1 MTRRVRWFSIVRTLG
16 LILVVCYHFFRGALP
31 GGFIGVDVF
40 FVFSGYLITALALKE
55 FGERGRFGAADFF
68 IRRFQRIFPPLLIAV
83 IFTLPLV
90 LLLDPDF
97 IVNMGKRLA
106 ASLGFVRNYWEI
118 ANSGSYEA
126 TIIPEPYVHTWSLS
140 VEAHF
145 YIVWGVLFCI
155 AGRLVGKHHES
166 ALSLKIV
173 TATFSVILGALSVFA
188 MQAFFTP
195 DADNSAAYYAT
206 ASHGF
211 PFMFGAFAA
220 CLFGLRSPNASDEA
234 SGGFRKFAAISG
246 TVLSIA
252 GLVFLAKTLEFS
264 GDNAYRWGFIAAS
277 VLAVALILSTR
288 AMHYAFAN
296 AKEPRVLTIVSDLSY
311 NTYLY
316 HWPVFIAFSYSAVK
330 ASPAVVAGSAIAV
343 SLALSAL
350 SYYVIEPI
358 FRGKPIKK
366 AVINR
371 IVYPAVFV
379 LMIGALAADVYVLG
393 SAPEFSRQQTEFAAE
408 ESLMNYHE
416 LERIVSNRYP
426 DPTPTPTLEATPAPT
441 PTITPSAAATLS
453 SIESPTPTPTPAPD
467 NGGGVTII
475 GDSVCLGAAESLR
488 TNIENCTVDAK
499 VSRQFTAGLKMV
511 QSGVSDGTLGK
522 YLVIALGTNGAYTK
536 TIDKIIDALP
546 EGHRLIFVTPFDGR
560 GGVREATKTT
570 EYLRSIDGKY
580 PFVTLADWSAAI
592 EGHVDYL
599 GADKIHI
606 AFRKEA
612 IAMYTAVIRD
622 ALVLAQEKSA
632 K

>member
-16 LILVVCYHFFRGALP
+16 VILVVCYHFFRGALP

-55 FGERGRFGAADFF
+55 FEERGRFGAADFF
-68 IRRFQRIFPPLLIAV
+68 IRRFQRIFPPLLIS
-83 IFTLPLV
+83 IILTLPLV

-106 ASLGFVRNYWEI
+106 ASVGFVRNYWEI

-155 AGRLVGKHHES
+155 ASRLIGKHHEA
-166 ALSLKIV
+166 ALSLRIV
-173 TATFSVILGALSVFA
+173 VAAFSVMLGALSVFA
-188 MQAFFTP
+188 MQVFFTP

-220 CLFGLRSPNASDEA
+220 CLFGIRSPDASRDA
-234 SGGFRKFAAISG
+234 PGSFKKFAAVTG
-246 TVLSIA
+246 AVLSIA
-252 GLVFLAKTLEFS
+252 GLVLLARTLEFS
-264 GDNAYRWGFIAAS
+264 GDSAYRWGFIAAS
-277 VLAVALILSTR
+277 ALAVALILSTR
-288 AMHYAFAN
+288 AMHYVFLN

-316 HWPVFIAFSYSAVK
+316 HWPVFIAFSYSDVK
-330 ASPAVVAGSAIAV
+330 TSATVVAGYAIVV
-343 SLALSAL
+343 SLLLSAL

-366 AVINR
+366 AGISR

-379 LMIGALAADVYVLG
+379 LIIGALAADVYVLR
-393 SAPEFSRQQTEFAAE
+393 SAPEFSRQETEFAAE
-408 ESLMNYHE
+408 ESLVNYHE
-416 LERIVSNRYP
+416 LERIISNMYP
-426 DPTPTPTLEATPAPT
+426 EPTPTPEATPAPSALAAVT
-441 PTITPSAAATLS
+441 PEPSAAAAAA
-453 SIESPTPTPTPAPD
+453 PTPTPASMTD
-467 NGGGVTII
+467 NSGGVTII

-488 TNIENCTVDAK
+488 TNVANCTVDAK

-511 QSGVSDGTLGK
+511 QNDISDGTLGE
-522 YLVIALGTNGAYTK
+522 YLIIALGTNGAYTK

-546 EGHRLIFVTPFDGR
+546 AGHRLIFVTPFDGR
-560 GGVREATKTT
+560 GGVREAAKATD
-570 EYLRSIDGKY
+570 YLRSIDGRY

-592 EGHVDYL
+592 AGHVDYL

-612 IAMYTAVIRD
+612 IAIYTAVIQD
-622 ALVLAQEKSA
+622 AIVLAREKSA